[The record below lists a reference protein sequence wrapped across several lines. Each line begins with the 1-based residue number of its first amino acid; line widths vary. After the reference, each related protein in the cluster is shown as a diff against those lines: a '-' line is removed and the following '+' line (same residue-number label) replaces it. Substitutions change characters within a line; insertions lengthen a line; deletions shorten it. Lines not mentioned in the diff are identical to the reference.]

1 MTPNRLAALP
11 AARTAT
17 DGGRVP
23 DVSVVLAVYNT
34 MPYLTACLD
43 SLVGQTIGPGRM
55 EVVAVDDGSTDGCP
69 AELARYADRHPGLF
83 TLRRRPNSGGPAAPT
98 NLGTRLARGRY
109 VLYLGAD
116 DWLGPQ
122 ALERLVA
129 AADGWGSDVVLPRQ
143 VGENGR
149 LVPQGIFD
157 RTAREVGFTDSG
169 LAWALADTKLFRRS
183 LLRGL
188 HRRED
193 LPVHSDQPFTLEAL
207 LRARRV
213 SVLADYD
220 YYHLVRR
227 ADGGNVTQRAR
238 PLERLHGIGAV
249 QQVVER
255 LTEPGPQRDAIRA
268 RHFGW
273 ELPQL
278 LQAPLLT
285 LERPLQQ
292 RVCAGV
298 GHLVRAYA
306 HRELLAA
313 LPVPD
318 RLRLALA
325 AQGRLAAL
333 QGLIQYE
340 LAHGVPE
347 PAGGRLPYPLLRNRR
362 LGLPDWLFA
371 V

>member
-1 MTPNRLAALP
+1 M
-11 AARTAT
+11 
-17 DGGRVP
+17 P
-23 DVSVVLAVYNT
+23 DVSVVIAVYNT

-43 SLVGQTIGPGRM
+43 SLVGQSIGPARM
-55 EVVAVDDGSTDGCP
+55 EVVAVDDGSTDGSG
-69 AELARYADRHPGLF
+69 AELRRYAEAHPGLF
-83 TLRRRPNSGGPAAPT
+83 TLRRQANSGGPAVPT
-98 NLGTRLARGRY
+98 NRGTALARGRY

-122 ALERLVA
+122 ALARLVA
-129 AADGWGSDVVLPRQ
+129 AADGWDADVVVPRQ

-149 LVPQGIFD
+149 LVPQGIFA
-157 RTAREVGFTDSG
+157 RTAREVGFTDSA

-249 QQVVER
+249 QEVVER
-255 LTEPGPQRDAIRA
+255 LTAPGPQRDAIRA

-278 LQAPLLT
+278 LQAPLFELDPAV
-285 LERPLQQ
+285 RQ
-292 RVCAGV
+292 RVCTGV

-306 HRELLAA
+306 HRELLAGLQVA
-313 LPVPD
+313 D
-318 RLRLALA
+318 RLRLVLA

-333 QGLIQYE
+333 QGLVQYE
-340 LAHGVPE
+340 LAHGSP
-347 PAGGRLPYPLLRNRR
+347 PIRDGHAAYPLFRNRR
-362 LGLPDWLFA
+362 LALPDWVFA
-371 V
+371 EPPAARDALTPGH